1 MIETVLL
8 GILIG
13 LVAVLA
19 GLVWAGIARAWR
31 AYFGL
36 LWAGTAAV
44 WITALGAS
52 RALHLRK
59 SALEAEG
66 NPFAGMFVDSFTNM
80 LIGIAV
86 ALSVVFGLLGLLGR
100 WLRRRAE
107 VSA

>member
-13 LVAVLA
+13 LVAVVV

-36 LWAGTAAV
+36 LWAGTAAI
-44 WITALGAS
+44 WITALGTA
-52 RALHLRK
+52 RALHLREA
-59 SALEAEG
+59 ALKAEG

-80 LIGIAV
+80 MLGIACV
-86 ALSVVFGLLGLLGR
+86 LSVVFGLLGLLGR

-107 VSA
+107 VAL